1 MELVKFGA
9 SNSCLSNKRYLIIYI
24 RILFCNMLF
33 SPYIR
38 LYIGWL
44 DCTLPARAHAPAS
57 LQTCLVW
64 HAVTWLF
71 ACWYHSGPLKAL
83 RRLGVGLECL
93 YSPKWKP
100 LLLTRQFQAQ
110 SNRRS
115 HWVAIT
121 IEHTDLGCASNPMR
135 VLIRLTVPQSL
146 FTQPKLL

>member
-71 ACWYHSGPLKAL
+71 ACWSLL
-83 RRLGVGLECL
+83 RLGVGLGGLWGDTEA
-93 YSPKWKP
+93 PF
-100 LLLTRQFQAQ
+100 LLTRQFQAP

-115 HWVAIT
+115 YWVAPT
-121 IEHTDLGCASNPMR
+121 IERIVSGCASNLMR
-135 VLIRLTVPQSL
+135 VLIRLTAPS
-146 FTQPKLL
+146 TKLNVEHKN